1 MRTNGLAIVLAVATA
16 ATLLTPAAEAQI
28 DCRIVADV
36 FSGTPE
42 SGYCA
47 GDTGVCLVFYLICDG
62 QPWPLPYSVD
72 ATPEPGH
79 LVNPAPRLA
88 FLSQSDGPLVPQPL
102 VEAAPSLSLAAS
114 YCASDRLFESLDRRR
129 SPESADQELKKSRP
143 AVGRVAPVPAL
154 P

>member
-1 MRTNGLAIVLAVATA
+1 M
-16 ATLLTPAAEAQI
+16 
-28 DCRIVADV
+28 ADV

-102 VEAAPSLSLAAS
+102 VEAALQSIWASAAGVRS
-114 YCASDRLFESLDRRR
+114 VAAVATARTMASPFVFMYILLVTSD
-129 SPESADQELKKSRP
+129 
-143 AVGRVAPVPAL
+143 
-154 P
+154 